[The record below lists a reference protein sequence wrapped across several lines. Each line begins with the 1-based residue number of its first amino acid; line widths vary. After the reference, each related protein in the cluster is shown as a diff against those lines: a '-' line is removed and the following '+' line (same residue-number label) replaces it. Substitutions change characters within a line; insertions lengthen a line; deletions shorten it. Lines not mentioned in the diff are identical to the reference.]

1 MHPRVLEA
9 EPKRAAAHQFR
20 PSTSLRGSSPI
31 VAEIRAEE
39 LLGGGRSAQVW
50 RAVDATGRT
59 VALKALQAAWQRQ
72 PGAAELLR
80 REHAVLSELRHEHI
94 VAVFGLVEFRG
105 APALAMEYL
114 GGGDL
119 VSLAGGHP
127 RTWIGAVRDLL
138 AALMHV
144 HAHGYAHRDLKARN
158 VLFDEQNRVRL
169 ADFASAARFGVPQ
182 PLGGTTA
189 AYRPTGFIQEQVG
202 PGEDVFAFAALL
214 YELMCGRLPFGPN
227 PDGSDAPEALPVQP
241 GWESEPG
248 MPALV
253 ELVLRTLAVCGSKGT
268 GSLSR
273 FAAVIESVVA
283 GYL

>member
-9 EPKRAAAHQFR
+9 EPERAAARPFR
-20 PSTSLRGSSPI
+20 PPASLRSSSPI
-31 VAEIRAEE
+31 VDEIRTAE
-39 LLGGGRSAQVW
+39 LLGGSRSSQVW

-59 VALKALQAAWQRQ
+59 IALKALQAAWQRQ
-72 PGAAELLR
+72 PGAVELLR
-80 REHAVLSELRHEHI
+80 REHALLSELRHEHI

-158 VLFDEQNRVRL
+158 VLFDEHNRVRL

-189 AYRPTGFIQEQVG
+189 AYRPVGFVQEQVG
-202 PGEDVFAFAALL
+202 PGDDVFAFAALL

-227 PDGSDAPEALPVQP
+227 PGGFGAPEVLPVQP
-241 GWESEPG
+241 GWESEPA
-248 MPALV
+248 MRALV
-253 ELVLRTLAVCGSKGT
+253 ELVRLTLAGDGSKGA